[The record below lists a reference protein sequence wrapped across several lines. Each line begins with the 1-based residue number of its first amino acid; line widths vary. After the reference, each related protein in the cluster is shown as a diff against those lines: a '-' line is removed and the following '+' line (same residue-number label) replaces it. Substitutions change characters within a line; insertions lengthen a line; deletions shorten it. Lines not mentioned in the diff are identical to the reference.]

1 MNAKKL
7 LSTLMSA
14 AMAVTMLAG
23 CFGGGGSNY
32 SRQAADAANAAQS
45 TVVFST
51 DSALAN
57 SLQDALADGLTQLD
71 EIDDAM
77 EADENLK
84 PLLTSGWDL
93 DIFAAQG
100 EDAEAAA
107 KTIAEQY
114 IVSAVI
120 GKKAEGKIAMVLH
133 DGNGYYYVAVLTYGN
148 GGSGSGGG
156 TGGGSGS
163 GDDHRPGG
171 GDDDKPGPDDDE
183 NNPDNIYT
191 LTDLTVTGPT
201 DTEYWVDE
209 TFSTDGM
216 TITAVYTNKKGDTKT
231 ESVDIR
237 DVIIDD
243 KGPYEDIDV
252 GTKEISISY
261 TEDGVTVS
269 DTVSITV
276 KAHELV
282 SISVT
287 NPDKTTYE
295 VGETFE
301 PAGMTVTGTYKNGD
315 NSTIEKP
322 IDLNKCSFT
331 PKLFEDDVAGQEVTI
346 TVTYTENGITK
357 YDTVTVNVKQRSHYI
372 TVTWEG
378 DGKVYAP
385 DGSLIEKSGTK
396 ILVEEGTPVTFKF
409 NASDDYDINLKIDGG
424 NLIENQSMYTFVNV
438 IKDRTLHVIF
448 EEKAHSVTIKIAN
461 ECREQGIVMY
471 RAEFAVFDD
480 EYTIKD
486 VMPDDSITFSVQAH
500 EGYSVDKV
508 VSDQRG
514 ELRSTSS
521 GPTDPKYTLTD
532 VTKNETVTVYFK
544 EAK

>member
-7 LSTLMSA
+7 LSTLLSA
-14 AMAVTMLAG
+14 AMAVSMLAG
-23 CFGGGGSNY
+23 CFGGGNKNY
-32 SRQAADAANAAQS
+32 SDEAADAANAAQN
-45 TVVFST
+45 TVVFAT
-51 DSALAN
+51 DTTLAK
-57 SLQDALADGLTQLD
+57 SLQDALAGGLTQLD

-156 TGGGSGS
+156 AGGGSGS
-163 GDDHRPGG
+163 GDDGNRPGD
-171 GDDDKPGPDDDE
+171 DDDKPGPDDDE

-191 LTDLTVTGPT
+191 LTSLTVTGPT

-231 ESVDIR
+231 KPVDIN

-261 TEDGVTVS
+261 TEDDVTVS

-346 TVTYTENGITK
+346 TVTYTENGISK
-357 YDTVTVNVKQRSHYI
+357 SDTVTVNVKQRSHYI

-424 NLIENQSMYTFVNV
+424 KLIENQSMYTFVNV
-438 IKDRTLHVIF
+438 TTDRTLHVIF

-461 ECREQGIVMY
+461 ECRGQGTVMY
-471 RAEFAVFDD
+471 RAEFTVIDD
-480 EYTIKD
+480 EYTIND
-486 VMPDDSITFSVQAH
+486 VMPDDSITFSVQAK
-500 EGYSVDKV
+500 EGFSVDKV
-508 VSDQRG
+508 LSDQRG
-514 ELRSTSS
+514 ELISTSS
-521 GPTDPKYTLTD
+521 GPTDPKYTLTG
-532 VTKNETVTVYFK
+532 VTKNETVTVSFK
-544 EAK
+544 ATK

>member
-7 LSTLMSA
+7 LSTLLSA
-14 AMAVTMLAG
+14 AMAVSMLAG
-23 CFGGGGSNY
+23 CFGGGGNKNY
-32 SRQAADAANAAQS
+32 SDEAADAANAAQS

-51 DSALAN
+51 DATLAK

-71 EIDDAM
+71 EID
-77 EADENLK
+77 
-84 PLLTSGWDL
+84 
-93 DIFAAQG
+93 
-100 EDAEAAA
+100 
-107 KTIAEQY
+107 EQY

-148 GGSGSGGG
+148 GGGA
-156 TGGGSGS
+156 GGGSGS
-163 GDDHRPGG
+163 GDDGNRPGD
-171 GDDDKPGPDDDE
+171 DDDKPGPDDDE

-191 LTDLTVTGPT
+191 LTSLTVTGPT

-231 ESVDIR
+231 KPVDIN

-243 KGPYEDIDV
+243 EGPYEDIDV

-261 TEDGVTVS
+261 TEDDVTVS

-346 TVTYTENGITK
+346 TVTYTEDGISK
-357 YDTVTVNVKQRSHYI
+357 SDTVTVNVKQRSHYI

-385 DGSLIEKSGTK
+385 DGSLIKKSGTK

-409 NASDDYDINLKIDGG
+409 NASDDYDINLKIDDLD
-424 NLIENQSMYTFVNV
+424 LIENQSMYTFVNV
-438 IKDRTLHVIF
+438 TTDRTLHVIF

-461 ECREQGIVMY
+461 ECRRQGTFMY
-471 RAEFAVFDD
+471 WAEFTVFDD
-480 EYTIKD
+480 EYTIND
-486 VMPDDSITFSVQAH
+486 VMPDDSITFSVQAK

-508 VSDQRG
+508 VSDQRE
-514 ELRSTSS
+514 ELLSTSS

-532 VTKNETVTVYFK
+532 VTKNETVTIYFK

>member
-7 LSTLMSA
+7 LSTLLSA
-14 AMAVTMLAG
+14 AMAVSMLAG
-23 CFGGGGSNY
+23 CFGGGGNKNY
-32 SRQAADAANAAQS
+32 SDEAADAANAAQS

-51 DSALAN
+51 DATLAK

-148 GGSGSGGG
+148 GGGA
-156 TGGGSGS
+156 GGGSGS
-163 GDDHRPGG
+163 GDDGNRPGD
-171 GDDDKPGPDDDE
+171 DDDKPGPDDDE

-191 LTDLTVTGPT
+191 LTSLTVTGPT

-231 ESVDIR
+231 KPVDIH

-261 TEDGVTVS
+261 TEDDVTVS

-346 TVTYTENGITK
+346 TVTYTEDGISK
-357 YDTVTVNVKQRSHYI
+357 SDTVTVNVKQRSHYI

-409 NASDDYDINLKIDGG
+409 NASDDYDINLKIDDRK
-424 NLIENQSMYTFVNV
+424 LIENQSIYTFVNV
-438 IKDRTLHVIF
+438 TTDHTLHVIF

-461 ECREQGIVMY
+461 ECRRQGTFMY
-471 RAEFAVFDD
+471 WAEFTVFDD
-480 EYTIKD
+480 EYTIND
-486 VMPDDSITFSVQAH
+486 VMPDDSITFSVQAK

-508 VSDQRG
+508 VSDQQG
-514 ELRSTSS
+514 KLLSTSS
-521 GPTDPKYTLTD
+521 GPTDPKYTLTG
-532 VTKNETVTVYFK
+532 VTKDDTVTISFK
-544 EAK
+544 PAK